1 MKKIFIFLLFST
13 IYQFSFSQNKISGK
27 VIDKLTQ
34 EPLIGAT
41 IYLTDLKKGTITN
54 LEGKFTFE
62 NIKNGNYLLEVSYVG
77 YQTFIQN
84 LLLQKDTVLTI
95 SIAEAHK
102 ELSEVVVT
110 GVTRSTELKHSP
122 IIIKSLDKNLMNQNS
137 STNLIDALKNIPGV
151 NQITTGV
158 AISKPII
165 RGLGY
170 NRIITLNNGIRQEGQ
185 QWGDEHGIEIDEYN
199 IDKVE
204 IIKGPGSLLY
214 GSDAIAGVLNFLP
227 PRMPINDEIKSQFL
241 INYQTNNQLVG
252 YSLSNVGNKKGFQWN
267 GRLSNKIASNYQ
279 NKYDDKVYNS
289 GFKEYDGSLTLGIN
303 KNWGH
308 AQFTISSYNSSINLV
323 EGERDSM
330 GNFLYINQNGGE
342 VVANAEDLKGYKIGF
357 PHQEISHFRIASNN
371 YWVLNKG
378 IFQTDIAY
386 QNNTRKEFGDPTMP
400 KDIALFFDLKTI
412 NYNFRYNLEKV
423 KGWESS
429 VGISGMY
436 QSNLNKGLEF
446 LIPEYKLFD
455 VGAFIFTQKSIKNLT
470 IAGGLRWDNR
480 WLNAQSLFLDSIG
493 VPINNPNATQK
504 FDYLNKNFKGFS
516 GSVGLTYQINSNS
529 TLKFN
534 LSRGFRAPS
543 VAELTS
549 NGRHE
554 GSFRYEIGN
563 SNLKPEL
570 SHQVDIAYFYNSDHL
585 LIEFTPF
592 VNFISNYIFSEKLLT
607 TNGLDSISDPNDP
620 VPSYKFTKGNATL
633 YGSEIY
639 VDFHPHPF
647 DWLHLEHSFSLV
659 RAIQSNQ
666 SDSTKYLPYIPAP
679 KYRGEIKAAFN
690 KLNNTFSEAYI
701 KFGVEYFFKQSQ
713 YFKAYQTETATPDYL
728 LLHASLGFNIRAF
741 KRKDA
746 INLNFIAD
754 NIGNVAYQ
762 SHLSRLKYAP
772 TNPLNGR
779 TGVYNM
785 GRNFSLKMI
794 INF

>member
-1 MKKIFIFLLFST
+1 MKKIFIILLFSS
-13 IYQFSFSQNKISGK
+13 IYQLSFSQNKISGK

-41 IYLTDLKKGTITN
+41 IYITDLKKGTNTN
-54 LEGKFTFE
+54 LEGNFYFE
-62 NIKNGNYLLEVSYVG
+62 NIKNGNYLIEVSYIG

-84 LLLQKDTVLTI
+84 LLLQKDTFIII
-95 SIAEAHK
+95 SLSEAHK
-102 ELSEVVVT
+102 ELSEVIVT

-137 STNLIDALKNIPGV
+137 STNLIDALKNLPGV
-151 NQITTGV
+151 SQITTGV

-214 GSDAIAGVLNFLP
+214 GSDAIAGVINFLA
-227 PRMPINDEIKSQFL
+227 PRMPINNEIKSQFL

-252 YSLSNVGNKKGFQWN
+252 YSLSNVGSKKGIQWN
-267 GRLSNKIASNYQ
+267 GRLSNKITSNYQ
-279 NKYDDKVYNS
+279 NKYDGKVYNS

-308 AQFTISSYNSSINLV
+308 SSLTISSYNSSINLV

-330 GNFLYINQNGGE
+330 GKFLYINENGDE
-342 VVANAEDLKGYKIGF
+342 IVANEDNLKGYKIGF

-371 YWVLNKG
+371 YWAMKKG
-378 IFQTDIAY
+378 VFQSDIAY
-386 QNNTRKEFGDPTMP
+386 QNNIRKEFGDPTMP
-400 KDIALFFDLKTI
+400 KDIALFFNLKTI

-446 LIPEYKLFD
+446 LIPEYRLFD

-493 VPINNPNATQK
+493 LPTNNPHATQK
-504 FDYLNKNFKGFS
+504 FDYLNKNFNGFS
-516 GSVGLTYQINSNS
+516 GSVGLTYQVNSKS
-529 TLKFN
+529 TMKFN
-534 LSRGFRAPS
+534 VSRGFRAPS
-543 VAELTS
+543 IAELSS

-570 SHQVDIAYFYNSDHL
+570 SHQVDIAYFYNSDHIL
-585 LIEFTPF
+585 FEFTPF
-592 VNFISNYIFSEKLLT
+592 INIISNYIFTEKLLT
-607 TNGLDSISDPNDP
+607 NNGLDSISDPNEP
-620 VPSYKFTKGNATL
+620 VPSFKFTKGNANLFGCEL
-633 YGSEIY
+633 YF
-639 VDFHPHPF
+639 DFHPHPL
-647 DWLHLEHSFSLV
+647 DWLHLENSFSLV
-659 RAIQSNQ
+659 RAIQNNQ
-666 SDSTKYLPYIPAP
+666 TDSTKYLPFIPAP

-690 KLNNTFSEAYI
+690 KLNNSFSDAYI
-701 KFGVEYFFKQSQ
+701 KFGVDYYFQQNQ
-713 YFKAYQTETATPDYL
+713 YFKAYRTETATPDYL
-728 LLHASLGFNIRAF
+728 LLHASLGVNIKAF

-746 INLNFIAD
+746 INLNFVAE

-772 TNPLNGR
+772 TNPFNGR
-779 TGVYNM
+779 TGVYNI
-785 GRNFSLKMI
+785 GRNFSFKLI